1 MRLKTIEINNYRNLD
16 GIKLIFDPV
25 INFLVG
31 ETNLGKSNLLALLN
45 TIFNRISFNETDFS
59 NPEEPIDISFKLT
72 LDNIEIGLFE
82 DLFDPNESNS
92 INIIAKQETIDDN
105 IQFFHK
111 VSGTNIPASSVKC
124 LNHIY
129 YDSLRN
135 PSSEL
140 TFDKRKG
147 VGRFLNHIFSKYL
160 QTEGI
165 EDIDFID
172 REGLDKLLKFINEN
186 LSKIKPFQEF
196 SISANLEDD
205 TQNLLAR
212 IVTLKDENN
221 LNLQSSGYGVQFLS
235 LICLTIFEKLLTTS
249 KYRRERG
256 IFEDDDGNKYVS
268 LLLGLDEPEIH
279 LHPYMQRS
287 LIRYLMSIIANE
299 DSDFMDVISNIF
311 SIDRFLGQIII
322 STHSPNILL
331 SDYKQIIRFYKNDK
345 DEIVVK
351 NGQEISLENNVEKQL
366 LKNMPYVKEA
376 FFSKC
381 VILVE
386 GDTELGAFPVFA
398 KNLKIDLDDDGIS
411 VIQAGSADSIPSLM
425 KLLEEFGVNTVGL
438 MDSDK
443 HDEKY
448 KSIENLYFTDKQDFE
463 EEIVSICIEND
474 QVKLLKDIVKK
485 IDTMEL
491 DRKINKKK
499 LNSMIDKYDIHMEDV
514 DIDYDFST
522 DNADLLYPMFLA
534 WLDINKSI
542 VLGRIIAESL
552 PKEFIPQKFK
562 EVIETAQAVSQNVRT

>member
-16 GIKLIFDPV
+16 GVKLIFDPV

-31 ETNLGKSNLLALLN
+31 ETNLGKSNFLALLN
-45 TIFNRISFNETDFS
+45 TIFNRTSFNETDFS
-59 NPEEPIDISFKLT
+59 NLKKPIEISFKLT

-82 DLFDPNESNS
+82 DLFDPDESDS
-92 INIIAKQETIDDN
+92 IKITAKQETIDDN
-105 IQFFHK
+105 IEFFHEE
-111 VSGTNIPASSVKC
+111 SGTNIPASSVKC
-124 LNHIY
+124 LNYVY

-135 PSSEL
+135 PSREL

-147 VGRFLNHIFSKYL
+147 VGRFLNHIFNKYL
-160 QTEGI
+160 QREGI

-172 REGLDKLLKFINEN
+172 RENLGKLLNFINEN
-186 LSKIKPFQEF
+186 LSKIKSFQEF
-196 SISANLEDD
+196 SISANLEED

-212 IVTLKDENN
+212 IVTLKDEKNI
-221 LNLQSSGYGVQFLS
+221 NLQNTGYGVQFLS

-249 KYRRERG
+249 KYKREKG
-256 IFEDDDGNKYVS
+256 VFEDDEGNKYVS

-287 LIRYLMSIIANE
+287 LIRYLMSIIENE
-299 DSDFMDVISNIF
+299 DPDFMDVLSNIF

-331 SDYKQIIRFYKNDK
+331 SDYKQIIRFYKDDK

-351 NGQEISLENNVEKQL
+351 NGQEISIENDIEKHM

-386 GDTELGAFPVFA
+386 GDTELGAFPRFA
-398 KNLKIDLDDDGIS
+398 KELNINLDNYGIS
-411 VIQAGSADSIPSLM
+411 VIQAGGAGSIPALM
-425 KLLEEFGVNTVGL
+425 KLLEEFGINTVGL
-438 MDSDK
+438 MDGDK
-443 HDEKY
+443 YDEKY
-448 KSIENLYFTDKQDFE
+448 EDIENLYFTDKRDFE
-463 EEIVSICIEND
+463 EEVVSICIEKNQED
-474 QVKLLKDIVKK
+474 LLKDIVKNTDTK
-485 IDTMEL
+485 GLRREID
-491 DRKINKKK
+491 KKK
-499 LNSMIDKYDIHMEDV
+499 LNSILDKYDLGMEDV
-514 DIDYDFST
+514 DMNYDFET
-522 DNADLLYPMFLA
+522 DDTDLLYPLFLA

-552 PKEFIPQKFK
+552 PGEFIPKKFK
-562 EVIETAQAVSQNVRT
+562 QVIKTARTVSQNV

>member
-1 MRLKTIEINNYRNLD
+1 MKLRTIEVKNYRNLD

-31 ETNLGKSNLLALLN
+31 ETNLGKSNFLSLLN
-45 TIFNRISFNETDFS
+45 TIFNRTSFNEVDF
-59 NPEEPIDISFKLT
+59 NNLEEPIEISFKLT

-82 DLFDPNESNS
+82 DLFDPNENNS

-105 IQFFHK
+105 IQFLHEE
-111 VSGTNIPASSVKC
+111 SGTNIPASSVKC
-124 LNHIY
+124 LNYIY

-135 PSSEL
+135 PSTEL

-147 VGRFLNHIFSKYL
+147 VGRFLNHIFNKYL
-160 QTEGI
+160 QVEGI

-186 LSKIKPFQEF
+186 LSKIKSFQEF
-196 SISANLEDD
+196 SILANLEDD

-212 IVTLKDENN
+212 IVTLKDEKN

-235 LICLTIFEKLLTTS
+235 LICLTIFEKLLITS
-249 KYRRERG
+249 KYKREKG
-256 IFEDDDGNKYVS
+256 VFEGDDGNKYIP

-287 LIRYLMSIIANE
+287 LIKYLMRIIANK
-299 DSDFMDVISNIF
+299 DSDFIDVISNIF

-331 SDYKQIIRFYKNDK
+331 SDYKQIVRFYKGDK

-351 NGQEISLENNVEKQL
+351 NGQEISLESNVEKHL
-366 LKNMPYVKEA
+366 LKNMPYVKEV

-398 KNLKIDLDDDGIS
+398 KNLKIDLDDYGIS
-411 VIQAGSADSIPSLM
+411 VIQAGSAGSIPSLI

-438 MDSDK
+438 IDSDK
-443 HDEKY
+443 YDEKY
-448 KSIENLYFTDKQDFE
+448 KDIENLYSTDKQDFE
-463 EEIVSICIEND
+463 EEIVSICIEKN
-474 QVKLLKDIVKK
+474 QSNLLKDVVKNT
-485 IDTMEL
+485 DTREL
-491 DRKINKKK
+491 YRKINKKK
-499 LNSMIDKYDIHMEDV
+499 LNSIIDKYNIDMEDV
-514 DIDYDFST
+514 DMDYDFST
-522 DNADLLYPMFLA
+522 ENMGLLYPVFLA

-542 VLGRIIAESL
+542 VLGRIIAEGL
-552 PKEFIPQKFK
+552 PERFIPQKFK
-562 EVIETAQAVSQNVRT
+562 EVIKKALEVSKNV

>member
-16 GIKLIFDPV
+16 GIKLIFHPV

-31 ETNLGKSNLLALLN
+31 ETNLGKSNFLALLN
-45 TIFNRISFNETDFS
+45 TIFNGTSFNETDFS
-59 NPEEPIDISFKLT
+59 NPKKPIEISFKLS

-82 DLFDPNESNS
+82 DLFDPGESDS

-105 IQFFHK
+105 IQFLHGE
-111 VSGTNIPASSVKC
+111 SGTYIPASSVKC
-124 LNHIY
+124 LNYIY

-135 PSSEL
+135 PSREL

-147 VGRFLNHIFSKYL
+147 VGRFLNHIFNKYL
-160 QTEGI
+160 QREGI

-172 REGLDKLLKFINEN
+172 LESLNKLLKFINEN
-186 LSKIKPFQEF
+186 LSKIKFFNEF
-196 SISANLEDD
+196 SIFANLEED

-212 IVTLKDENN
+212 IVTLKDEKNF
-221 LNLQSSGYGVQFLS
+221 NLQNSGYGVQFLS

-249 KYRRERG
+249 KYKREKG
-256 IFEDDDGNKYVS
+256 VFEDDDENKYVP

-299 DSDFMDVISNIF
+299 DPDFMNVIANIF

-331 SDYKQIIRFYKNDK
+331 SDYKQIIRFYKDDK
-345 DEIVVK
+345 NKIVVK
-351 NGQEISLENNVEKQL
+351 NGQEISLGNDIEKHL
-366 LKNMPYVKEA
+366 LKNMPYIKEA

-386 GDTELGAFPVFA
+386 GDTELGAFPIFA
-398 KNLKIDLDDDGIS
+398 QKLDVDLDDHGIS

-425 KLLEEFGVNTVGL
+425 KLLEEFGINTVAL

-443 HDEKY
+443 YDEKY
-448 KSIENLYFTDKQDFE
+448 EDIENLYSTDKQDLE
-463 EEIVSICIEND
+463 EEIVSICIQKD
-474 QVKLLKDIVKK
+474 QGNLLKDIVKN
-485 IDTMEL
+485 IDTKGL
-491 DRKINKKK
+491 HRKINKKK
-499 LNSMIDKYDIHMEDV
+499 LNSIIDKYNINLEDV
-514 DIDYDFST
+514 NMDYDFRT
-522 DNADLLYPMFLA
+522 DDTDLLYALFLA

-542 VLGRIIAESL
+542 VLGRTIAESL
-552 PKEFIPQKFK
+552 PKNLIPQKFK
-562 EVIETAQAVSQNVRT
+562 EVIKTALVISQNV